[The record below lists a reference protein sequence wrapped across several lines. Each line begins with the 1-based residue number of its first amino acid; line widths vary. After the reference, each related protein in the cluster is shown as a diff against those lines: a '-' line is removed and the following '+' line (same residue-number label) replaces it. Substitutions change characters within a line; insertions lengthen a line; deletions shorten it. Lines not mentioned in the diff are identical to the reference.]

1 MNDDL
6 ALVFDYFEKHKN
18 DGSLQEKI
26 EFLSS
31 NFIAKNTNGTCT
43 PIGQLYDY
51 SDELVSYF
59 GFSQKYIR
67 YEAYKHFIDKYSI
80 QDFKRIIYLL
90 GVRAFPKIVK
100 VQRYS
105 LSYEEKLKYDIKKYT
120 WCSIEDYKLQ
130 GFDEIRSLNLN
141 LSKAIWQWLSEQYDL
156 KKYLETVCTYQ
167 YYSMYTKSIATTL
180 KNDLFEQ
187 KWIVLADNKAYNVNE
202 VSLEDLEEAEYKI
215 DYELIRIFG
224 IEKKTKSLKELG
236 ATDSQ
241 IHQNELGRAAAGFG
255 YYFR

>member
-1 MNDDL
+1 MASSLEEYQFVSDEYLSEDFLTTFLKDLGLKEPDSWDFIQSVVIKKHSAELHLTDEELNDDL

-141 LSKAIWQWLSEQYDL
+141 LSKTSG
-156 KKYLETVCTYQ
+156 
-167 YYSMYTKSIATTL
+167 
-180 KNDLFEQ
+180 N
-187 KWIVLADNKAYNVNE
+187 
-202 VSLEDLEEAEYKI
+202 
-215 DYELIRIFG
+215 
-224 IEKKTKSLKELG
+224 
-236 ATDSQ
+236 
-241 IHQNELGRAAAGFG
+241 GFPNNMT
-255 YYFR
+255 